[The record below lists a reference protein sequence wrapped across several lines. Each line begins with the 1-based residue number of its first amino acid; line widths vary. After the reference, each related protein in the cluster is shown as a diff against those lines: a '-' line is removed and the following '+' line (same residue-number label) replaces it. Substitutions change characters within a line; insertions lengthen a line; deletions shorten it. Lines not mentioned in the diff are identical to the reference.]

1 VQDVSPGRPADE
13 DSEVMAPSKRPG
25 SLPDIKYSKALVAFG
40 QDKVWDEATLTIFL
54 RDPQGVV
61 KGTKMAFFGLQKDE
75 EIKAV
80 IAYLATFDKGGMAP
94 K

>member
-1 VQDVSPGRPADE
+1 
-13 DSEVMAPSKRPG
+13 
-25 SLPDIKYSKALVAFG
+25 
-40 QDKVWDEATLTIFL
+40 VWDEATLTIFL

>member
-1 VQDVSPGRPADE
+1 
-13 DSEVMAPSKRPG
+13 MG
-25 SLPDIKYSKALVAFG
+25 SLFISLLSQRSK
-40 QDKVWDEATLTIFL
+40 

-61 KGTKMAFFGLQKDE
+61 KGTKMGFSGLQKDE

-80 IAYLATFDKGGMAP
+80 IAYLATFDKDGMAP